1 MLAKGNWCLRAN
13 YFRYVKQEVG
23 GDMAYVALYREWR
36 PKTFADIVGQKHI
49 SVTLKNALESERVAH
64 AYLFCGPRGTGKTS
78 TAKVLAK
85 ALNCEQGPTVEPC
98 NVCANCQRI
107 NQGNSMD
114 VLEID
119 AASNRGIDE
128 IRDLREKV
136 KFAAT
141 EGKKKVYIIDEVH
154 MLTTEAFNAL
164 LKTLEEPPS
173 HVVFI
178 LATTEPHKIPLT
190 ILSRCQR
197 FDFRRIS
204 LDDIIERLDYVV
216 KQTGADVSNE
226 ALSLIARAAEGGMRD
241 ALNLLDQC
249 LAFSGGKVTEE
260 HVAQV
265 LGSVNT
271 DLLIKFGQ
279 AIAQN
284 DSSAC
289 LQLIDTVIRE
299 GKDPKQFIKDLTEH
313 FRNLLLL
320 KVTGSQDLVLASQNI
335 RQQLVSQT
343 KDYLVERLI
352 GIINI
357 LNETEREMKWAVQPR
372 ILLEI
377 ALIRINNLTVNS
389 PDLNQYLEKIQQLE
403 EKVNNL
409 SLQAPA
415 KEATKAT
422 ARKPVIRRATP
433 IQLGPNDGEGLK
445 SVLQAWTEILEGVKK
460 TKMPAYALLLEGK
473 PFHFAGEI
481 LTVVF
486 KDSHSFHKDKLEQP
500 DMKQSVER
508 VLKKVLQRD
517 LHLRC
522 TSESEVKANDSNNQA
537 TNQRD
542 LVQEAALFFGTNS
555 VEIEE

>member
-1 MLAKGNWCLRAN
+1 
-13 YFRYVKQEVG
+13 
-23 GDMAYVALYREWR
+23 MAYVALYREWR

-49 SVTLKNALESERVAH
+49 SVTLKNALESERIAH

-98 NVCANCQRI
+98 NICANCQRI
-107 NQGNSMD
+107 NQGNSLD

-164 LKTLEEPPS
+164 LKTLEEPPG

-216 KQTGADVSNE
+216 KQTGSDVADE
-226 ALSLIARAAEGGMRD
+226 ALSLIARASEGGMRD

-249 LAFSGGKVTEE
+249 IAFSGGKVTEV

-271 DLLIKFGQ
+271 ELLIKFGQ
-279 AIAQN
+279 AIAQK
-284 DSSAC
+284 DSSVC

-320 KVTGSQDLVLASQNI
+320 KVTGSQDLVLASQNV

-343 KDYLVERLI
+343 EAYEVERLI

-357 LNETEREMKWAVQPR
+357 LNDTEREMKWAVQPR

-377 ALIRINNLTVNS
+377 ALIRINNLSANNT
-389 PDLNQYLEKIQQLE
+389 DLNPFLEKIQQLE
-403 EKVNNL
+403 DKLNDL
-409 SLQAPA
+409 SLQPVSQESV
-415 KEATKAT
+415 KPSQ
-422 ARKPVIRRATP
+422 RKPATRRVSP
-433 IQLGPNDGEGLK
+433 LQLGPNDGEGLK
-445 SVLQAWTEILEGVKK
+445 NVLQAWTEILEGVKK
-460 TKMPAYALLLEGK
+460 TKVPAYALLLEGK
-473 PFHFAGEI
+473 PFHFTGDI

-486 KDSHSFHKDKLEQP
+486 KDSHSFHKDKLEQA
-500 DMKQSVER
+500 DMKQAVER
-508 VLKKVLQRD
+508 ILKKVLQKD
-517 LHLRC
+517 LRLRC
-522 TSESEVKANDSNNQA
+522 ASESEVKANSSDQEA
-537 TNQRD
+537 NQRD
-542 LVQEAALFFGTNS
+542 LAQEAALFFGTNS